1 MPLCTPA
8 RGLRLLLLLLMH
20 TQELAHSI
28 MPMIDSK
35 FEELDETSFA
45 LLQAFFDRYGQLVA
59 YNCAQR
65 TRDAIASAHP
75 TLQVPEGG
83 SFDSL
88 TATSSSSSSSS
99 SSGDNSMVQFSLRW
113 LQAQKGV
120 STVLVGMH
128 QPHYVESALRALQR

>member
-1 MPLCTPA
+1 
-8 RGLRLLLLLLMH
+8 
-20 TQELAHSI
+20 
-28 MPMIDSK
+28 MPMIDAK

-83 SFDSL
+83 SIDSL
-88 TATSSSSSSSS
+88 TTTSSSSSSGSS
-99 SSGDNSMVQFSLRW
+99 SDSSMVQFSLRW

-128 QPHYVESALRALQR
+128 QPQYVESALRTLQR

>member
-1 MPLCTPA
+1 
-8 RGLRLLLLLLMH
+8 LRNSNTTIH

-83 SFDSL
+83 SFDNL
-88 TATSSSSSSSS
+88 TSTSSSSISGSS
-99 SSGDNSMVQFSLRW
+99 DNSMVQISLRW